1 MPDNAALMITEKDI
15 VIRLVI
21 GAVLGALI
29 GLERERHSQPAGLRT
44 HMILSIGCTLAMCLS
59 IDLAMQYRN
68 IAPNG
73 DPARLAAQVISGI
86 GFLGAGAIL
95 KLGTNIKGLTTA
107 TSLWTVAII
116 SLAVGAGHFFS
127 GIFSTALLL
136 TILTIIDFLEKRYLT
151 GVVTRDITLKCQDR
165 ENLVNEVKNTLTDM
179 KMVIKSICVEK
190 NLETNDIDIDIIVRA
205 PEKQNM
211 DEIIEKLSSTKD
223 IKSFDIH

>member
-1 MPDNAALMITEKDI
+1 MLMISEKDI
-15 VIRLVI
+15 VIRLII
-21 GAVLGALI
+21 GAFLGALI

-59 IDLAMQYRN
+59 IDLAMEFRN

-95 KLGTNIKGLTTA
+95 KLGTNVKGLTTA

-116 SLAVGAGHFFS
+116 GLAVGAGHFFS

-151 GVVTRDITLKCQDR
+151 GVVTREISLKCHDR
-165 ENLVNEVKNTLTDM
+165 ENLVNDIRMILIDM
-179 KMVIKSICVEK
+179 KMMIKSICVEK

-205 PEKQNM
+205 PDKQNM

>member
-1 MPDNAALMITEKDI
+1 MPDNSMLMISEKDI
-15 VIRLVI
+15 VIRLII
-21 GAVLGALI
+21 GAFLGALI

-59 IDLAMQYRN
+59 IDLAMEFRN

-95 KLGTNIKGLTTA
+95 KLGTNVKGLTTA

-116 SLAVGAGHFFS
+116 GLAVGAGHFFS

-151 GVVTRDITLKCQDR
+151 GVVTREISLKCHDR
-165 ENLVNEVKNTLTDM
+165 ENLVNDIRMILIDM
-179 KMVIKSICVEK
+179 KMTIKSICVEK
-190 NLETNDIDIDIIVRA
+190 SLETNDIDIDIIVRA
-205 PEKQNM
+205 PDKQNM

-223 IKSFDIH
+223 VKSFDIH

>member
-1 MPDNAALMITEKDI
+1 MPDSASMMLTEQQI

-21 GAVLGALI
+21 SAVLGALI

-44 HMILSIGCTLAMCLS
+44 HMILSIGAALAMCLS
-59 IDLAMQYRN
+59 IELATQFRA

-73 DPARLAAQVISGI
+73 DPARLAAQVVSGI

-95 KLGTNIKGLTTA
+95 KLGTNVKGLTTA

-116 SLAVGAGHFFS
+116 GLAIGAGHFFS

-136 TILTIIDFLEKRYLT
+136 TVLIIIDFIEKRFIT
-151 GVVTRDITLKCQDR
+151 GVITRDISLKCRDR
-165 ENLVNEVKNTLTDM
+165 EHLINDLKNTLTGLN
-179 KMVIKSICVEK
+179 MVIKSICVEK
-190 NLETNDIDIDIIVRA
+190 NLETNDIDVDVVVRA
-205 PEKQNM
+205 PESLNVDKIMEELTGQ
-211 DEIIEKLSSTKD
+211 KD

>member
-1 MPDNAALMITEKDI
+1 MLMISEKDI

-21 GAVLGALI
+21 GAFLGALI

-59 IDLAMQYRN
+59 IDLAMEFRN

-95 KLGTNIKGLTTA
+95 KLGTNVKGLTTA

-116 SLAVGAGHFFS
+116 GLAVGAGHFFS

-151 GVVTRDITLKCQDR
+151 GVVTREISLKCHDR
-165 ENLVNEVKNTLTDM
+165 ENLVNDIRMILIDM
-179 KMVIKSICVEK
+179 KMTIKSICVEK
-190 NLETNDIDIDIIVRA
+190 NLETNDIEIDIIVRA
-205 PEKQNM
+205 SDRQNM

>member
-1 MPDNAALMITEKDI
+1 MPDNSMLMISEKDI
-15 VIRLVI
+15 VIRLII
-21 GAVLGALI
+21 GAFLGALI

-59 IDLAMQYRN
+59 IDLAMEFRN

-95 KLGTNIKGLTTA
+95 KLGTNVKGLTTA

-116 SLAVGAGHFFS
+116 GLAVGAGHFFS

-151 GVVTRDITLKCQDR
+151 GVVTREISLKCHDR
-165 ENLVNEVKNTLTDM
+165 ENLVNDIRMILIDM
-179 KMVIKSICVEK
+179 KMMIKSICVEK

-205 PEKQNM
+205 PDKQNM